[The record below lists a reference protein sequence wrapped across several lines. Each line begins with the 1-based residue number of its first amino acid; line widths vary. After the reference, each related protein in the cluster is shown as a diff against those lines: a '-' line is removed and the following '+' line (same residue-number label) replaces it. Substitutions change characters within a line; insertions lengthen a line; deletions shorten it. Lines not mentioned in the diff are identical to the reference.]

1 MTPNDFC
8 FWLNGY
14 LEMSGAESID
24 KAQTDILKDHLKL
37 VFEKKTPYYNYVGGS
52 GISLTSI
59 SYDPSN
65 GIDQSFIP
73 SSC

>member
-24 KAQTDILKDHLKL
+24 KTQTDILKDHLKL
-37 VFEKKTPYYNYVGGS
+37 VFEKKTPYYTYGG
-52 GISLTSI
+52 GISLTSL
-59 SYDPSN
+59 SYDPIK
-65 GIDQSFIP
+65 GVDQPFIQ

>member
-14 LEMSGAESID
+14 LEMSGSESID
-24 KAQTDILKDHLKL
+24 KVQTNILKDHLKL
-37 VFEKKTPYYNYVGGS
+37 VFEKKTPYYTYGG
-52 GISLTSI
+52 GINLTSI
-59 SYDPSN
+59 SYDPAK

-73 SSC
+73 STC

>member
-37 VFEKKTPYYNYVGGS
+37 VFEKKTPNYSYGA
-52 GISLTSI
+52 ISLNDFKPYSACTDSPI
-59 SYDPSN
+59 A
-65 GIDQSFIP
+65 
-73 SSC
+73 SC